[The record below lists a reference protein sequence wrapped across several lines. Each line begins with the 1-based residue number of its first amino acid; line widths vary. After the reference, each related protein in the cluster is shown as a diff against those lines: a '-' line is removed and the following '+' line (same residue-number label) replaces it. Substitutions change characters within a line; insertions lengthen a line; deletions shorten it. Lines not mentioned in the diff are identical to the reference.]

1 MKRKHK
7 MKKTLIAMLLI
18 MAVLAA
24 GCGNSTTSTTAT
36 EEPAASVEPTDEVT
50 ESPDVDEE
58 VTEFIPSYIVNQVTV
73 IDVSEEMLQT
83 TLDAENAEDQ
93 NNLINYI
100 LSTDTLVYDVT
111 GNKLDISAV
120 QAGSLIS
127 VYTNSSAPA
136 ALVLPTEYQADIII
150 VENTEDEAAGFTCA
164 DTFVMRDEMLTGM
177 GNTLALNIATEGD
190 ESTVIV
196 DTDDD
201 NAIDIELENMDIL
214 VFYENSTRSVPAQ
227 TTPTKIVVLGLRD
240 NNGLILKD

>member
-24 GCGNSTTSTTAT
+24 GCGNAATTTPTT
-36 EEPAASVEPTDEVT
+36 EPVTTVEPTDEVT
-50 ESPDVDEE
+50 ASPDVDEE

-73 IDVSEEMLQT
+73 VDVSEEMLQT

-100 LSTDTLVYDVT
+100 ISTDTLVYDVT

-150 VENTEDEAAGFTCA
+150 VESAEDESAGFTCA

-190 ESTVIV
+190 EKTVIV

-201 NAIDIELENMDIL
+201 DAVDIELENMDLL

>member
-24 GCGNSTTSTTAT
+24 GCGNAATTTPTT
-36 EEPAASVEPTDEVT
+36 EPVTTVEPTEEVT
-50 ESPDVDEE
+50 ASPDVDEE
-58 VTEFIPSYIVNQVTV
+58 VTEYIPSYIVNQVTV
-73 IDVSEEMLQT
+73 INVSEEMIET

-150 VENTEDEAAGFTCA
+150 VESTEDEAAGFTCA

-177 GNTLALNIATEGD
+177 GNTLALNIAAEGD

-196 DTDDD
+196 DTEDD
-201 NAIDIELENMDIL
+201 NAIDIELENMDLL

-240 NNGLILKD
+240 DNGLILKD